1 MMDLLV
7 GGGLS
12 VAGFGMLA
20 WYYSGYRPGGR
31 YNR

>member
-1 MMDLLV
+1 MDLLV

-12 VAGFGMLA
+12 GASVALLA